1 MTGSEILADL
11 RVIDLGVGMAAA
23 LVAKVLADFGA
34 RVTRVEPAG
43 DDPTCTHYPA
53 GAAWRANVRQREA
66 SDDDALQ
73 SLFAGA
79 DICIIGGEDWPG
91 VHARVDAA
99 SLRARHAGLIVV
111 DMGGG
116 APAAAPAVDLLAQ
129 ARSGLAFELF
139 SARPLCF
146 AIPVPTYGAALLGLI
161 GIGAALVTRLRTQ
174 RGTLVKMSLE
184 QGVGLFWSAFWLRAE
199 TPDAV
204 FSSIT
209 PKDCRHL
216 IFECK
221 DGRFVQFVMGV
232 PGAVAKL
239 YRVLG
244 IEVPVDPADRG
255 VPKAGAAP
263 ERYFGD
269 LALIG
274 AHVKRFSRDALL
286 NALWREGMAA
296 EPVLQPGECWDD
308 PQVRACGLIERDAS
322 GRRGVGRAFDLT
334 LLAGGADVA
343 HTLRAAYA
351 ARRTAVATGT
361 GSESEFETETE
372 TETEAQ
378 AQAQA
383 QARAA
388 EAALP
393 LAGIR
398 IVDLGNFI
406 AGPYASRL
414 LGDLG
419 ADVIKVESP
428 AGSATIS
435 GYRTVYSSNC
445 NKRSVC
451 IDLKTTEGMAL
462 LHALCDSAD
471 VVQHNFRVGVA
482 ERLGVA
488 PAQLRARRRADLPGL
503 VTLET
508 TAYGQDGPKALNAGF
523 DMVMQAL
530 CGHEAR
536 AGGAGNLPLWPRSP
550 LVDYAAAALGAVAM
564 LMALY
569 AGRSHACAVEAHV
582 SLLASA
588 LFLQSELTWSPQAG
602 FRGAP
607 LLDRDMTGH
616 APWECLYPLRDGWL
630 AIALRDDAMAAR
642 FATRLEL
649 NGLPPRRAAW
659 GDSERAVIAARLR
672 ECDGAATLAALRTC
686 EVWAE
691 LCAPDAWQVFGAT
704 EPQAAQ
710 GAEANP
716 LARRVRTVRDT
727 RYGRVT
733 GFVGTLLELDDA
745 PREDTHLRAAPQLGE
760 HTVEVLS
767 ELGYSGARLAALA
780 SRGVIACKARR

>member
-1 MTGSEILADL
+1 MLAGL

-23 LVAKVLADFGA
+23 LVVKALADFGA
-34 RVTRVEPAG
+34 RVTRIEPDG
-43 DDPTCTHYPA
+43 GDPTCEHYAA
-53 GAAWRANVRQREA
+53 GAVWRARTQRCPA
-66 SDDDALQ
+66 TDDDALHAQ
-73 SLFAGA
+73 LAQA
-79 DICIIGGEDWPG
+79 DICIAGGEDWPG
-91 VHARVDAA
+91 LRGRADAA
-99 SLRARHAGLIVV
+99 TLRARHARLIVV

-116 APAAAPAVDLLAQ
+116 ANATAPAVDLLAQ

-161 GIGAALVTRLRTQ
+161 GIGAALVQRLGTQ
-174 RGTLVKMSLE
+174 RGMLVKASLE
-184 QGVGLFWSAFWLRAE
+184 QGVGLFWSPFLLRAQ

-239 YRVLG
+239 YGVLG
-244 IEVPVDPADRG
+244 IDVPVDPADRG

-274 AHVKRFSRDALL
+274 AHVKYFERDALL
-286 NALWREGMAA
+286 AALWREGMAA

-308 PQVRACGLIERDAS
+308 AQVLACGLIERDAQ

-334 LLAGGADVA
+334 PLE
-343 HTLRAAYA
+343 RAAN
-351 ARRTAVATGT
+351 
-361 GSESEFETETE
+361 GSRPAPADPASRGG
-372 TETEAQ
+372 
-378 AQAQA
+378 
-383 QARAA
+383 RAA
-388 EAALP
+388 AGSDALP
-393 LAGIR
+393 LAGVR
-398 IVDLGNFI
+398 IVDLGNFV

-419 ADVIKVESP
+419 ADVVKVESP

-451 IDLKTTEGMAL
+451 IDLKTPDGMAVL
-462 LHALCDSAD
+462 DALCDSAD
-471 VVQHNFRVGVA
+471 VVHHNFRVGVA
-482 ERLGVA
+482 GRLGVA
-488 PAQLRARRRADLPGL
+488 PAQLRARRRKDLPGL

-508 TAYGQDGPKALNAGF
+508 TAYGQQGPKAHNPGF

-536 AGGAGNLPLWPRSP
+536 AGGAGNVPLWPRSP
-550 LVDYAAAALGAVAM
+550 LVDYAAGALGAVAM

-569 AGRSHACAVEAHV
+569 AGRSRGCAVEAHV

-588 LFLQSELTWSPQAG
+588 LFLQSELTWSPDAG

-607 LLDRDMTGH
+607 LLDREMTGH
-616 APWECLYPLRDGWL
+616 APWECLYALSDGWL
-630 AIALRDDAMAAR
+630 ALALRDDAMAAR
-642 FATRLEL
+642 FAAQLEL
-649 NGLPPRRAAW
+649 EGLPYRRGDWGDAERAAI
-659 GDSERAVIAARLR
+659 GARLMTR
-672 ECDGAATLAALRTC
+672 EGAATLAALREC
-686 EVWAE
+686 DVWAE
-691 LCAPDAWQVFGAT
+691 LCALDAWRVLGAT
-704 EPQAAQ
+704 D
-710 GAEANP
+710 EAHPASP
-716 LARRVRTVRDT
+716 LARCVRSVSDG

-733 GFVGTLLELDDA
+733 GLVGTLLDLEDASGDDS
-745 PREDTHLRAAPQLGE
+745 HLRAAPQLGE
-760 HTVEVLS
+760 HTLEVLG
-767 ELGYSGARLAALA
+767 ELGYTSEQLAALMG
-780 SRGVIACKARR
+780 RGVVACMAPG